1 MSARPPE
8 WLTVD
13 QAAAELGLSP
23 SGFRGL
29 AEAEHLTIRRRGN
42 QPGVARADV
51 DAYLERARI
60 HPGGITAGR
69 RAREFVAGRKGSDFA
84 AYEPYAKKPAVD
96 VLGLVEA
103 TVLRDELGW
112 TDADIGEVLGL
123 HFSSVSRRRVSG
135 FRSDHIKA
143 MRQAINEARG
153 RSWPSR

>member
-84 AYEPYAKKPAVD
+84 AYEPYATGQQFAGD
-96 VLGLVEA
+96 GLADPGEIVEA
-103 TVLRDELGW
+103 MPEP
-112 TDADIGEVLGL
+112 I
-123 HFSSVSRRRVSG
+123 SG
-135 FRSDHIKA
+135 
-143 MRQAINEARG
+143 
-153 RSWPSR
+153 